1 MTFRVA
7 CLGAGFFSQF
17 HHDGWRR
24 LQDAQLIGVADHDLG
39 KATATG
45 HPAFNDLQQM
55 LETTQPDILDVIVPP
70 TAHADAISVAVKFD
84 LKLII
89 CQKPF
94 CTSLTEARAMTA
106 LAKANGIHLI
116 VHENFRFQPWFRTI
130 KLAIQDG
137 VVGEPMQATFR
148 LRPGD
153 GQGPNAYLERQPYFQ
168 TMPRFMI
175 HETGVHYVDT
185 FRFLFGNPTALYADL
200 RKVNKV
206 IAGEDAGFVTF
217 DHPGGVRSL
226 LDGNRNLDHGA
237 ANTRC
242 TMGEGLFEGTHG
254 TLTLLGD
261 GSVQFRRFGS
271 LIQKEILLPDKS
283 GTFGGDCTFRLQE
296 HVINALLGNGTLE
309 NEAEDYLNVIQI
321 ENAIYDSAKI
331 MSKVKLNNYA

>member
-1 MTFRVA
+1 
-7 CLGAGFFSQF
+7 
-17 HHDGWRR
+17 
-24 LQDAQLIGVADHDLG
+24 LIGVADHDLG
-39 KATATG
+39 KATASG
-45 HPAFNDLQQM
+45 HPPFNDLQQM
-55 LETTQPDILDVIVPP
+55 LETTQPDIIDIILPP
-70 TAHADAISVAVKFD
+70 TAHANAISVAVKFD

-106 LAKANGIHLI
+106 LAKANGIRLI

-137 VVGEPMQATFR
+137 VIGEPMQATFR

-153 GQGPNAYLERQPYFQ
+153 GQGPNAYLERQPYFR

-226 LDGNRNLDHGA
+226 LDGNQNLDHGA

-242 TMGEGLFEGTHG
+242 TMGEGLLEGTHG

-261 GSVQFRRFGS
+261 GSVQFRRFGN

-296 HVINALLGNGTLE
+296 HAVNALFGNGTLE

>member
-24 LQDAQLIGVADHDLG
+24 LQDAKLVGVADHDLG
-39 KATATG
+39 KAAATG
-45 HPAFNDLQQM
+45 HPAFIDLQQM
-55 LETTQPDILDVIVPP
+55 LETTQPDILDIIVPP
-70 TAHADAISVAVKFD
+70 KAHANAISIAVKFD

-94 CTSLTEARAMTA
+94 CTSLPEARAMTA
-106 LAKANGIHLI
+106 LAKANGIRLI
-116 VHENFRFQPWFRTI
+116 IHENFRFQPWFRTI

-137 VVGEPMQATFR
+137 LIGEPMQATFR

-200 RKVNKV
+200 RKVNQA

-217 DHPGGVRSL
+217 DHPSGVRSL
-226 LDGNRNLDHGA
+226 FDGNRNLDHGA
-237 ANTRC
+237 VNTRC
-242 TMGEGLFEGTHG
+242 TMGEGLFEGTQG

-261 GSVQFRRFGS
+261 GSVQVRKFGG
-271 LIQKEILLPDKS
+271 LIREEILLPNKS
-283 GTFGGDCTFRLQE
+283 ETFGGDCTFQLQE
-296 HVINALLGNGTLE
+296 HAINALLGNGTFE

-321 ENAIYDSAKI
+321 ENAIYTSANT
-331 MSKVKLNNYA
+331 MSKVELKDYA

>member
-106 LAKANGIHLI
+106 LAKANGIRLI

-137 VVGEPMQATFR
+137 VIGEPMQATFR

-206 IAGEDAGFVTF
+206 IAGEDAGLVTF

-296 HVINALLGNGTLE
+296 HAINALLGNGTLE

>member
-24 LQDAQLIGVADHDLG
+24 LQDAQLIGVADHDPG
-39 KATATG
+39 KATASG
-45 HPAFNDLQQM
+45 HPPFNDLQQM
-55 LETTQPDILDVIVPP
+55 LETTQPDIIDIILPP
-70 TAHADAISVAVKFD
+70 TEHANAISVAVKFD

-106 LAKANGIHLI
+106 LAKANGIRLI

-137 VVGEPMQATFR
+137 VIGEPMQATFR

-153 GQGPNAYLERQPYFQ
+153 GQGPNAYLERQPYFR

-226 LDGNRNLDHGA
+226 LDGNQNLDHGA

-261 GSVQFRRFGS
+261 GSVQFRRFGN

-296 HVINALLGNGTLE
+296 HAVNALFGNGTLE

>member
-39 KATATG
+39 KATASG
-45 HPAFNDLQQM
+45 HPPFNDLQQM
-55 LETTQPDILDVIVPP
+55 LETTQPDIIDIILPP
-70 TAHADAISVAVKFD
+70 TAHANAISVAVKFD

-106 LAKANGIHLI
+106 LAKANGIRLI

-137 VVGEPMQATFR
+137 VIGEPMQATFR

-153 GQGPNAYLERQPYFQ
+153 GQGPNAYLERQPYFR

-271 LIQKEILLPDKS
+271 LIQKEILLPDKT

-296 HVINALLGNGTLE
+296 HAVNALFGSGTLE